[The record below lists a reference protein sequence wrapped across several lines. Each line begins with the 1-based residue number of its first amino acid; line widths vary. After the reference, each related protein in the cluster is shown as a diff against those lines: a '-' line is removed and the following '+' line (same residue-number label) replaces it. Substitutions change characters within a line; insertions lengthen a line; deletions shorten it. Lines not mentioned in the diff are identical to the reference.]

1 MRTLSELRI
10 VSNQKQTAFGGFV
23 DKYLDGKTQK
33 LIIKEEWIML
43 DELKEKYVAKL
54 QEIEAQDVEVLV
66 QERLKEEEDKIRQ
79 EVIAKHNDEI
89 LLAKLKVQ
97 AVDDMIADQAA
108 ELLDCDTEDREN
120 MEV

>member
-1 MRTLSELRI
+1 MRTLSELRM
-10 VSNQKQTAFGGFV
+10 VTNRKETAL
-23 DKYLDGKTQK
+23 DKYISSYLAGDIEN

-43 DELKEKYVAKL
+43 DELKEKYVANL

-66 QERLKEEEDKIRQ
+66 KERLKEEEDKIRQ

-97 AVDDMIADQAA
+97 AVDEMIADQAE
-108 ELLDCDTEDREN
+108 ELHECDTEDREN

>member
-1 MRTLSELRI
+1 
-10 VSNQKQTAFGGFV
+10 
-23 DKYLDGKTQK
+23 
-33 LIIKEEWIML
+33 ML
-43 DELKEKYVAKL
+43 DELKEKYVANL

-66 QERLKEEEDKIRQ
+66 KERLKEEEDKIRQ

-97 AVDDMIADQAA
+97 AVDEMIADQAE
-108 ELLDCDTEDREN
+108 ELPECDTEDCEN